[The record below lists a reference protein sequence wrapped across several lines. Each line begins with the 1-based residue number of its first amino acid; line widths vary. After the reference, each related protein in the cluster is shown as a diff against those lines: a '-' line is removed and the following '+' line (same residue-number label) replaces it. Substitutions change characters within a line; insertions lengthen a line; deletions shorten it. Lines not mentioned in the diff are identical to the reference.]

1 MGVSQQEVPPERPA
15 VISPDPHGITELL
28 HRAADDPAAASR
40 LMPLVYEELHRLATE
55 MMRGERRDHTLQAT
69 ALVNEAF
76 VRLLGPGGAKIEWKD
91 RAHYL
96 RTAARAMRRILV
108 DYARAHNAEK
118 RGGEVRRE
126 HITIDDR
133 AAPDS
138 EGGAGGGSG
147 ATFEVLSL
155 HEALEGLAKVHPR
168 MAQVVELRFFGGLTI
183 DQAAR
188 VLEVSTGT
196 VEGDWSFARSWLR
209 NEMKGEGGKA
219 GSDGA
224 PGRRA

>member
-1 MGVSQQEVPPERPA
+1 M
-15 VISPDPHGITELL
+15 ITELL
-28 HRAADDPAAASR
+28 HRAGDDPAAADR

-55 MMRGERRDHTLQAT
+55 LMRGERKDHTLQAT

-108 DYARAHNAEK
+108 DHARAHGADK
-118 RGGEVRRE
+118 RGGDVRRE

-133 AAPDS
+133 AAP
-138 EGGAGGGSG
+138 GGASES
-147 ATFEVLSL
+147 EVTLEVVSL
-155 HEALEGLAKVHPR
+155 HEALEGLAAVHPR

-183 DQAAR
+183 DQTSR
-188 VLEVSTGT
+188 VLNVSTGT
-196 VEGDWSFARSWLR
+196 VEGDWSFARTWLR
-209 NEMKGEGGKA
+209 KAMQERGADGE
-219 GSDGA
+219 SLE
-224 PGRRA
+224 RRA